1 MPVLFRF
8 GRKDGSVFFCFFF
21 CFLRMLAFINEII
34 VREIG
39 VVKVILWVFF
49 EIILFF
55 RSFLHCGFF
64 ILEIIISSGSSG
76 AGGNCESE
84 KFS

>member
-8 GRKDGSVFFCFFF
+8 GRKDGSIFFCFFF
-21 CFLRMLAFINEII
+21 GFLRMLAFINEII

-64 ILEIIISSGSSG
+64 IISSGSSG